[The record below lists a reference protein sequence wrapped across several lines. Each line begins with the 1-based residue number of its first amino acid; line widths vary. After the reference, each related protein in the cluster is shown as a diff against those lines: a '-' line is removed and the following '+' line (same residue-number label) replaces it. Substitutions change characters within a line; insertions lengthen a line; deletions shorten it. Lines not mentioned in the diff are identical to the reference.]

1 MGKMSELSFEPAIEG
16 RSDRS
21 SRDFPSEVA
30 KNCVGTD
37 PGTNHCDEYQRRCSL
52 RRRGW
57 FVTEGRTVRDPA
69 RELGFL
75 SDEPNG
81 LRVRRGRG
89 VYRQRLDLA
98 TGRDLVGEERS

>member
-1 MGKMSELSFEPAIEG
+1 LNRPLRADLIGPHVISPVESPKS
-16 RSDRS
+16 
-21 SRDFPSEVA
+21 
-30 KNCVGTD
+30 VGTD
-37 PGTNHCDEYQRRCSL
+37 PGANHCDEYQRRCSL
-52 RRRGW
+52 RRRGRS
-57 FVTEGRTVRDPA
+57 VAEGRMVHDLTQ
-69 RELGFL
+69 ELGFL